1 MELIYELLNYN
12 KKNLGDQFYDWIFL
26 EKCAFI
32 LLQILLFAFFGF
44 SDKSED
50 TVYIYIL
57 TLIVHLKRMLRS
69 RCGDK
74 ALQHLSVGGRELLA

>member
-32 LLQILLFAFFGF
+32 LLQILLFAFLVTRI
-44 SDKSED
+44 SLKKLC
-50 TVYIYIL
+50 IYIL
-57 TLIVHLKRMLRS
+57 TLIAHLKRMLRS

>member
-12 KKNLGDQFYDWIFL
+12 KKNLAEQFYDWIFL

-32 LLQILLFAFFGF
+32 LLQILLFAFLVTRISLKILF
-44 SDKSED
+44 
-50 TVYIYIL
+50 IYIL
-57 TLIVHLKRMLRS
+57 TLIAHLKRMLRS

>member
-1 MELIYELLNYN
+1 MELINELLNYN
-12 KKNLGDQFYDWIFL
+12 KKNLAEQFYDWIFL

-32 LLQILLFAFFGF
+32 LLQILLFAFLVTRI
-44 SDKSED
+44 SLKKLC
-50 TVYIYIL
+50 IYIL
-57 TLIVHLKRMLRS
+57 TLIAHLKRMLRS